1 MTSLIEQL
9 THAAQIGPAALLG
22 RPDDPDFGLE
32 EFCMLS
38 PNQQRECMEKH
49 VALITVALDEI
60 RKTFS
65 GQQREW
71 LEQLCVQALEWIDP
85 DRFPHSAF
93 GACSVDL
100 RMLFR
105 VAKYA
110 PDGTVAM
117 STEWF
122 TAYTIALGSNM
133 HDPVT
138 AMGASDL
145 VATIVDGDGKVVSK
159 KLNKVLDEAP
169 KHFAHQGLGKRAD
182 LSKHDKVLV
191 GNRIVLLWAPSEEQ
205 AAQGWVVETKYS
217 SYCYQDN
224 GRVAAV
230 NGPLSWG
237 ALFGPKGSSIFSGY
251 PGQNDMTYKVVDE
264 ETGHLMEHMTNVT
277 PSDRKV
283 EVDGRVREQTEQE
296 KIEVLTNDRTR
307 AVQLPIGVRGAPDA
321 SNREIILF
329 GQQKPQPTV
338 DMSGC
343 RISENARPW
352 TTRKILLTDLEK
364 ERERIAEEEREAK
377 KKAEAERKKAEA
389 EERHRQLMERIRL
402 QEVVDLKESMANAA
416 ARPYFFVYYR
426 EWLLAQCNKHN
437 ELKDSFSWIVEGDAA
452 LDKARAHKSN
462 MMHEITDA
470 MTDEDIEMVGPLRL
484 TEPDPD
490 DDDAI
495 PFSPYY
501 REWVEE
507 QRVMVTDEELANF
520 KYDDLEGTKYKVCI
534 VVEYPACLNDANI
547 ASLEAH
553 RRNILEI
560 VKQGKDPEEASSWY
574 SSSYSSGLRSGLSG
588 CGFRSLGG
596 SSGAD
601 DDAAPVMRSLCAD
614 GLANAPPRGRTII
627 PVMPEVPET
636 FDEAEVVEAELG
648 LAPKA
653 GRALAPS
660 NPNPESF
667 GHIRATIYERWLLPF
682 GTVPAKDY
690 LIGIVNALLNM
701 RLACEQPTDGKKGP
715 KTSEGFVESRHSEK
729 AIKSFAPVTPPNMR
743 DIASGMGNY
752 WKNAKALIPKV
763 DADSDEDNTPLGKVQ
778 KLKVEHT
785 SPSSP
790 VHSDE

>member
-1 MTSLIEQL
+1 MASVMIEQL
-9 THAAQIGPAALLG
+9 KSAAAIGPAALLG

-32 EFCMLS
+32 EFVMLS
-38 PNQQRECMEKH
+38 PNQQRECMDKH
-49 VALITVALDEI
+49 VAVITVALEEI
-60 RKTFS
+60 RNTFS
-65 GQQREW
+65 AEERVV
-71 LEQLCVQALEWIDP
+71 LEELCVQALEWIDP

-93 GACSVDL
+93 GGCSVDL

-105 VAKYA
+105 LCKYA
-110 PDGTVAM
+110 PDGTVTM

-133 HDPVT
+133 EDPVT

-145 VATIVDGDGKVVSK
+145 FATVEDGGNVLSK

-169 KHFAHQGLGKRAD
+169 KHFAHQGLGKHAD

-205 AAQGWVVETKYS
+205 AAQGWVVETKFS

-224 GRVAAV
+224 GRTAAL

-237 ALFGPKGSSIFSGY
+237 ALFGPKGGSIFSGY
-251 PGQNDMTYKVVDE
+251 PGQNDMTYKMVDE
-264 ETGHLMEHMTNVT
+264 ETGHLMEHMTKVT

-283 EVDGRVREQTEQE
+283 ELDGGVREQTEAE
-296 KIEVLTNDRTR
+296 KIAVLSNDSSR
-307 AVQLPIGVRGAPDA
+307 AVQIRIGVKGTPPA

-343 RISENARPW
+343 RISETAIPW
-352 TTRKILLTDLEK
+352 TTRKMLLTDMEK
-364 ERERIAEEEREAK
+364 EQERIAEEEREAK
-377 KKAEAERKKAEA
+377 KKAEAERMKAAA
-389 EERHRQLMERIRL
+389 EERHRLLLERIRL
-402 QEVVDLKESMANAA
+402 QEVKDLKESMANAA

-426 EWLLAQCNKHN
+426 EWLLSQCIKYN
-437 ELKDSFSWIVEGDAA
+437 ELKDFSSWIVEGDAA

-462 MMHEITDA
+462 MMHA
-470 MTDEDIEMVGPLRL
+470 MTDEDFEMVGPLRL

-495 PFSPYY
+495 PTGPYY
-501 REWVEE
+501 RECEE
-507 QRVMVTDEELANF
+507 AQRVMVTDEELADF

-534 VVEYPACLNDANI
+534 VVQYPACLNDDNI

-553 RRNILEI
+553 RRSILEI
-560 VKQGKDPEEASSWY
+560 VKQGKDPEEASSWC
-574 SSSYSSGLRSGLSG
+574 SSSYSDGLRGGLSG
-588 CGFRSLGG
+588 CYYRSLGV

-601 DDAAPVMRSLCAD
+601 DDDAPVMRSMCAD
-614 GLANAPPRGRTII
+614 GLANAPPRGRTIL
-627 PVMPEVPET
+627 PVMPEV

-660 NPNPESF
+660 VANPESF
-667 GHIRATIYERWLLPF
+667 GHIRATIYERYLLPF

-690 LIGIVNALLNM
+690 LIGIVNALLKM

-715 KTSEGFVESRHSEK
+715 KTSEGFVASRHSEK
-729 AIKSFAPVTPPNMR
+729 AIRSFGPGTAPDME

-752 WKNAKALIPKV
+752 RKNAKDLIPKE
-763 DADSDEDNTPLGKVQ
+763 DTDSDEDNTPLGKVQ

-790 VHSDE
+790 MHSDDE